1 MMLKDAS
8 RHPRRC
14 MNAKTKK
21 RSGISKAIDIFT
33 ILSNMMDENSS
44 SEENVIS
51 VENKRAE
58 YSDDDDSIDEFA
70 KALELIEENAD
81 QLDVELSEAI
91 NEVKS

>member
-1 MMLKDAS
+1 MHECQNKQ
-8 RHPRRC
+8 
-14 MNAKTKK
+14 

-44 SEENVIS
+44 SEDNIIS
-51 VENKRAE
+51 VENKPE

-70 KALELIEENAD
+70 KSLELIEENAD

-91 NEVKS
+91 NEVKSKKNVDKGYI